1 MWSINDFFSGFA
13 EEIEKGKIGGRDMR
27 KEEKTKLT
35 YERIL
40 SAAMEE
46 FGTKS
51 YDSASLTTLC
61 NEKRI
66 SKGLVYHNF
75 KNKDELYLK
84 CVEECF
90 KEMTAYFQSKEYK
103 AG

>member
-1 MWSINDFFSGFA
+1 
-13 EEIEKGKIGGRDMR
+13 MR
-27 KEEKTKLT
+27 KEEKTRRT
-35 YERIL
+35 YERIMA
-40 SAAMEE
+40 AAMEE

-51 YDSASLTTLC
+51 YDNASITTLC
-61 NEKRI
+61 NENQI

-90 KEMTAYFQSKEYK
+90 DEMTEYFKNQEYK
-103 AG
+103 ADGIQESLQNLFQDRKSVV

>member
-1 MWSINDFFSGFA
+1 
-13 EEIEKGKIGGRDMR
+13 MR
-27 KEEKTKLT
+27 KEEKTRRT

-40 SAAMEE
+40 SAAIAE

-61 NEKRI
+61 NENQI

-75 KNKDELYLK
+75 KNKDEL
-84 CVEECF
+84 
-90 KEMTAYFQSKEYK
+90 
-103 AG
+103 

>member
-1 MWSINDFFSGFA
+1 
-13 EEIEKGKIGGRDMR
+13 MR

-66 SKGLVYHNF
+66 SKGLVYLIILKIRTNC
-75 KNKDELYLK
+75 NLK
-84 CVEECF
+84 CVESVLR
-90 KEMTAYFQSKEYK
+90 K
-103 AG
+103 